1 MDEEDEDED
10 EDEEDEDEEA
20 DEGAVEEFNEDDG
33 MEVEPNLNTDTTD
46 SETVADEQLIE
57 RFSHVWPHTAELLSI
72 GRVDD
77 DAEVLEGIRPRTARG
92 IVFTSIIKP
101 EVRNFDS
108 GFIDYL
114 VQSTDSWYRLR
125 IEKDKLFTTTL
136 LEAIPLLPNGEVV
149 KSLAVRFD
157 PSFDELAI
165 LATLL

>member
-1 MDEEDEDED
+1 MVDAALQFLVKRLGSHGAVSKANVIEAKNHEDAVSSSTSSSHDLATVQDGNEQSDEMDEEDEDED

-101 EVRNFDS
+101 EVRN
-108 GFIDYL
+108 
-114 VQSTDSWYRLR
+114 
-125 IEKDKLFTTTL
+125 
-136 LEAIPLLPNGEVV
+136 
-149 KSLAVRFD
+149 
-157 PSFDELAI
+157 
-165 LATLL
+165 